1 MLFLWYCVFGL
12 IRILVLRRLFMAKA
26 CVCRFMIYIRLWLDV
41 QLFVDMLTI
50 ALFHVCHL
58 VRAV

>member
-26 CVCRFMIYIRLWLDV
+26 RVGRFMIYIRLWLD
-41 QLFVDMLTI
+41 
-50 ALFHVCHL
+50 A
-58 VRAV
+58 